1 MNVVDWI
8 ALALVIVGA
17 LNWGLVGIAYF
28 VDDTANWNLVNLIF
42 DSVPEV
48 EFAIYVLVGLASLW
62 AIYLASRL
70 AGVRIEELTPES
82 ESESVGRT
90 TK

>member
-70 AGVRIEELTPES
+70 LGVETGERTRRSDAAGGDE
-82 ESESVGRT
+82 
-90 TK
+90 